1 MGLEVGDQIVEVGA
15 EIDQVEEE
23 EVSSVVVEEETQS
36 VLEEAES
43 DQEEE
48 VEAVV
53 DFDCPE
59 AGFFP
64 SQTNCGEYYQCT
76 ADKTVIRILKQYFQ
90 LRALA
95 LFVYVISNFSKVL
108 VEIIMTWSIAF
119 PEG

>member
-23 EVSSVVVEEETQS
+23 EVEEETQS
-36 VLEEAES
+36 VLEEAEA

-48 VEAVV
+48 VEAVDAVV

>member
-43 DQEEE
+43 DQE
-48 VEAVV
+48 EAVV

>member
-23 EVSSVVVEEETQS
+23 EVEEETQS